1 MISSSTKCFNTR
13 NCLCRCKRTS
23 IETEFDVNKVD
34 DPVVSLSV
42 KVKYL
47 LIAAVLCVVVD
58 CDDNAAVPVQVMA
71 DVALVAFPTYWEPL
85 ITLFTLVSKDAAPL
99 IADVIS
105 VPFNI
110 KPVAVI
116 ILLDELLLTFRS
128 PLIPCTPLVPW
139 TDIYIYTITYIFFIL
154 FWFLIYAIIIASNVP
169 YKVSTV
175 INPQ

>member
-1 MISSSTKCFNTR
+1 M
-13 NCLCRCKRTS
+13 
-23 IETEFDVNKVD
+23 
-34 DPVVSLSV
+34 

-85 ITLFTLVSKDAAPL
+85 IILFTLVSKDAAPL

-128 PLIPCTPLVPW
+128 LLIPCTPLVPG

-154 FWFLIYAIIIASNVP
+154 YFILFMLFLPLENIHRRLVEHN
-169 YKVSTV
+169 
-175 INPQ
+175 